1 MDSLTQIVL
10 GAAVA
15 NEVLG
20 KKIGNKAIVYGAI
33 LGTIPDLDVVV
44 GKFLDPLT
52 ATDIHRGFSHST
64 LFFLLFSPVL
74 AFVIQKIEKNN
85 NVKFKEALIC
95 SFLGLQTHALL
106 DLFTTWGTQLFWPLE
121 TRFSLQSIFVIDPL
135 YTLPFLFFLIL
146 SMRKNKT
153 DRNRIFWNRI
163 GLIVST
169 SYLFFTLIVQ
179 SIVTN
184 KFEKQLKENNIVYQ
198 EIVVKPSPFN
208 IILWTTNVK
217 VDNGYWIGD
226 YSFFDTKPIQFQFIP
241 AQIELIKGIEN
252 EAVVHQ
258 LKRISEGW
266 FCISK
271 KEEKLFFND
280 LRFGMMNTD
289 KDDFQFSFSYELINK
304 NGKFTTVELPNK
316 NREQAKKL
324 LAKLWER
331 LQGN

>member
-1 MDSLTQIVL
+1 MDSVTQIVL

-20 KKIGNKAIVYGAI
+20 KKLGNKAILYGAI
-33 LGTIPDLDVVV
+33 LGTIPDLDVLV
-44 GKFLDPLT
+44 GKLLDPLT

-74 AFVIQKIEKNN
+74 ALVIQKVETNN
-85 NVKFKEALIC
+85 HVKFKEALIC

-146 SMRKNKT
+146 SMRKNKS
-153 DRNRIFWNRI
+153 DRKRIFWNRV
-163 GLIVST
+163 GLIAST
-169 SYLFFTLIVQ
+169 SYLLFTLFVQ
-179 SIVTN
+179 SVVTN

-217 VDNGYWIGD
+217 VNNGYWIGD

-241 AQIELIKGIEN
+241 TQLELIKEIDD
-252 EAVVHQ
+252 EAVVKQ

-266 FCISK
+266 FCITQ
-271 KEEKLFFND
+271 KESQLFFND
-280 LRFGMMNTD
+280 LRFGVMNTE
-289 KDDFQFSFSYELINK
+289 KDNFQFAFSYQLINK
-304 NGKFTTVELPNK
+304 DGKFTAVELPNK
-316 NREQAKKL
+316 NREQAQKL
-324 LAKLWER
+324 LAKLWVR